1 MASPLPITYLFE
13 PADNVDTGAA
23 HVDALSAVR
32 VNAPLAHADTDFVDT
47 QSEYVFHPVPLIK
60 LYPSVS
66 AGHAVQDVAVDAA

>member
-1 MASPLPITYLFE
+1 MASPLPVTYLFE
-13 PADNVDTGAA
+13 PADNVDTAVP

-60 LYPSVS
+60 LYPLVNV
-66 AGHAVQDVAVDAA
+66 GHAVQLVALDAA